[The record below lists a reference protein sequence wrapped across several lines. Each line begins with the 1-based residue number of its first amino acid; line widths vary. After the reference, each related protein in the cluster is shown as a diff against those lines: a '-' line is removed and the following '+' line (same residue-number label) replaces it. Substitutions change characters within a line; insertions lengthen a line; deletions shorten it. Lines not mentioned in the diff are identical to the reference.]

1 MELFPEF
8 LFAHFLSHVEY
19 CLISC
24 QDHLKV
30 KSIPEASERFVLGSP
45 SSYGHISAVLS
56 VYGDLV
62 YEAELKVHRTNTST
76 SYHSIIKDNH
86 GSPYK
91 LQQIQ
96 DCLNYVTK
104 SLEKIKS
111 AKISAS
117 ENDLTESQ
125 SFLFELF
132 SYIRDAKDCLTQPPR
147 KTIEEHLANP
157 SRRCFYPPIP
167 KDIVLSMF
175 IRGCSLVFAAYN
187 LVYNSLDKRWEV
199 LNRSSIECV
208 IPRLQETLSYLD
220 ASMNTLMYLMNKRNI
235 L

>member
-1 MELFPEF
+1 MR
-8 LFAHFLSHVEY
+8 AHFLSHVEY

-24 QDHLKV
+24 RDQLKV
-30 KSIPEASERFVLGSP
+30 KFIPEASERFVLGSP

-62 YEAELKVHRTNTST
+62 YEADLNVHRTNTST

-111 AKISAS
+111 AEISTS
-117 ENDLTESQ
+117 VNDLTESQ

-157 SRRCFYPPIP
+157 SR
-167 KDIVLSMF
+167 V
-175 IRGCSLVFAAYN
+175 
-187 LVYNSLDKRWEV
+187 
-199 LNRSSIECV
+199 ECV

-220 ASMNTLMYLMNKRNI
+220 AAMNTLMYLMNKRNI